1 MFCCITILLIL
12 GISSCKKE
20 RALKPTAE
28 QISQSGSDIDVQKIS
43 IQVGL
48 TFKIL
53 KTAARGYLPMH
64 KYYWI
69 CLKEKPDRPK
79 IEALARSIIDET
91 IAKFPGT
98 FHSFVIHFFCEQEL
112 QGTPENSKAFAQA
125 SFLPDGDWSK
135 VGRVPIDGYKTYQLS
150 INFLEKNK

>member
-1 MFCCITILLIL
+1 MGGSSRRVMFCCITILLIL

-20 RALKPTAE
+20 PAPKPTAE

-53 KTAARGYLPMH
+53 KTDARGYLPMH

-79 IEALARSIIDET
+79 IEALARSIID
-91 IAKFPGT
+91 
-98 FHSFVIHFFCEQEL
+98 VIFFYVFQHL
-112 QGTPENSKAFAQA
+112 FWIFFQK
-125 SFLPDGDWSK
+125 
-135 VGRVPIDGYKTYQLS
+135 
-150 INFLEKNK
+150 